1 MRAPPSSPQS
11 VAALDS
17 KIEQLTSTIS
27 AFSSRFDNLEKLL
40 SDTKEENNSLKEHL
54 QAKDQEILDLKE
66 KLNDV
71 EQYQRSWSIRV
82 LNVPIPKEDST
93 SNSKVMRH
101 LYDKV
106 LAPILRGAVDKKLLP
121 SIPPVEQLLETAHIL
136 PSKAEK
142 TPPII
147 ARFYTRNTRSLIFQ
161 RKKEFAPR
169 HPTPHPQPPVPQPG
183 SKPSLGKLAY
193 PIFEDL
199 TKDNF
204 AKMRELA
211 EHQSVLSSWTVAGS
225 IRFRLKNETTVRRVK
240 SVYDSVDIILAR
252 K

>member
-11 VAALDS
+11 VAALVS
-17 KIEQLTSTIS
+17 KIEQLSSTIS

-40 SDTKEENNSLKEHL
+40 SDTKKENNSLKECLHS
-54 QAKDQEILDLKE
+54 KDQEILDLRQ

-82 LNVPIPKEDST
+82 LNVPIPKEDSS
-93 SNSKVMRH
+93 SNSKVMVH

-106 LAPILRGAVDKKLLP
+106 LVPILRGAVEKRLLP

-136 PSKAEK
+136 PSKAEN
-142 TPPII
+142 PPII
-147 ARFYTRNTRSLIFQ
+147 ARFYTRNIRSLIFQ
-161 RKKEFAPR
+161 LKKEFSPR
-169 HPTPHPQPPVPQPG
+169 LPSALPLPAVQQPG
-183 SKPSLGKLAY
+183 SRPSLGKLAY

-199 TKDNF
+199 TRDNF
-204 AKMRELA
+204 TKMRELA
-211 EHQSVLSSWTVAGS
+211 VHPSVLSSWTVAGS
-225 IRFRLKNETTVRRVK
+225 IRYRLKNETTARRVK
-240 SVYDSVDIILAR
+240 SVFDSVEAILAQ